1 MQLFPQVKVSEEC
14 NADRPQEKG
23 IAKLPHVQ
31 KGSHRSIKLSWT
43 ITDIY
48 VMFMRHI
55 HDDLNYGFSFRM
67 RLTE

>member
-1 MQLFPQVKVSEEC
+1 MQLFRQVEVSEAC
-14 NADRPQEKG
+14 NGDRLQEKG
-23 IAKLPHVQ
+23 STKLPHIQ